1 MGDFIGYCPAK
12 RNHHAGMVGP
22 QNEDIP
28 QRCSSDGSCCNGKF
42 ARYQPRL
49 IVRAQGA
56 SGPIKFHHKAG
67 MSEST
72 VVRELTNAAGVLCS
86 RYSSL
91 VSS

>member
-1 MGDFIGYCPAK
+1 MDDTIGQCPAK

-22 QNEDIP
+22 QNEDVP
-28 QRCSSDGSCCNGKF
+28 QRCSPDGFCCKEQF
-42 ARYQPRL
+42 ARKEPRL
-49 IVRAQGA
+49 IGRAQDA
-56 SGPIKFHHKAG
+56 SDTIKLHHKAG

-91 VSS
+91 ASS